1 LLAPSLLLS
10 ATQRETA
17 AALERAS
24 ASPAMAAALV
34 EAVVR
39 TDQVRVVP
47 PIPGHRLTI
56 EQQRIGG
63 LCGDAV
69 PDT

>member
-1 LLAPSLLLS
+1 MPPPPEIARRFRDAVGRWGQGATLELLAPSLLLS

-39 TDQVRVVP
+39 TDIR
-47 PIPGHRLTI
+47 
-56 EQQRIGG
+56 
-63 LCGDAV
+63 CG
-69 PDT
+69 